1 MSHQT
6 YELAVGVI
14 ATDGGTQ
21 IRVNGL
27 NEEQVANY
35 VDALERHAS
44 FPPIDVFHD
53 GTNFWLAD
61 GFHRLE
67 AHKRAGREKITAR
80 VEAGGS
86 QREAR
91 LFAAGA
97 NSDNGLP
104 RSRADRWHAVE
115 VFLDD
120 EKCQALSDREIARR
134 ARVSHTFVSKVRK
147 SREPNAGDD
156 SGGNVATPKPK
167 AADTEAVAKE
177 VIGTPDTPPVTLAN
191 ALAETGTEPE
201 PEEPE
206 VQLSQWFTPPE
217 LALVAA
223 KLVPRGCT
231 RILEPSAGTGNL
243 IAALADVHGAD
254 IVQHVDAV
262 ELDAELAA
270 HLRGRFETLPVY
282 EGNYLERPAP
292 AHPYECTLMNP
303 PYENG
308 QDGEFLAKAMQES
321 LRIVA
326 VLRANT
332 LFGDGRT
339 EGIWKNPLW
348 SLTRIVRCSARPRFA
363 TRHNET
369 TDSPR
374 HDFVAIRMVNIAGAK
389 CTPEWLHRG
398 AIYPG
403 GVPVEDWE
411 VAA

>member
-6 YELAVGVI
+6 YELAVNVI

-67 AHKRAGREKITAR
+67 AHKRAGREKIIAR
-80 VEAGGS
+80 VEEGGS

-156 SGGNVATPKPK
+156 SGGNVATPEPK
-167 AADTEAVAKE
+167 TADTEVVAKE
-177 VIGTPDTPPVTLAN
+177 VIGTPDTPAVTLAH

-254 IVQHVDAV
+254 IVQQVDAV

-270 HLRGRFETLPVY
+270 HLRGRLETLPVY
-282 EGNYLERPAP
+282 EGNYLERTAP
-292 AHPYECTLMNP
+292 DELYDFALMNP
-303 PYENG
+303 PYEDG
-308 QDGEFLAKAMQES
+308 QDGLFLAKAMEES
-321 LRIVA
+321 RRIVA
-326 VLRANT
+326 VLRANS
-332 LFGDGRT
+332 LYGDGRT
-339 EGIWKNPLW
+339 EAIWSNPDW
-348 SLTRIVRCSARPRFA
+348 SLTRIVRCSGRPRF
-363 TRHNET
+363 ET
-369 TDSPR
+369 LEDIKSTGPR
-374 HDFVAIRMVNIAGAK
+374 HDFVVIRMVRMPGLSCK
-389 CTPEWLHRG
+389 PEWLHRG